1 MVKPRKCSSQIH
13 NSTLRKRTILIE
25 KQISKSSG
33 SVEATIVQ
41 HAELLRRRNIEERK
55 SIMDQLDTQ
64 VVVSAEDGV
73 AMKADMNM
81 TWYKMKLWSK

>member
-1 MVKPRKCSSQIH
+1 MVKPRKCSSKIH
-13 NSTLRKRTILIE
+13 NSTLRKRIVIIE

-33 SVEATIVQ
+33 SVEATILQ
-41 HAELLRRRNIEERK
+41 HAELLRRNIEERK
-55 SIMDQLDTQ
+55 DIMDQLDTQ

-81 TWYKMKLWSK
+81 EWYKMKLWSK